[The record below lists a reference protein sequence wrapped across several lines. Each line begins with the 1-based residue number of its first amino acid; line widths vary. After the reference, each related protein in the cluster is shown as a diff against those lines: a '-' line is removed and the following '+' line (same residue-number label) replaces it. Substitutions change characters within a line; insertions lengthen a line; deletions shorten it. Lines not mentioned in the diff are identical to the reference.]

1 MITWLESFGQLAY
14 HGRMLRSQINFIFR
28 ADRLA
33 LVLALSVL
41 TGCTYRKEI
50 VITPMHPVGINQ
62 SSKPAPVVHYQYPKG
77 YRPPAVV
84 AIYQIRLPIGTFSNN
99 KKIWK
104 ILHPAVGSRGAI
116 ALLHANGIRAGQ
128 AKIPA
133 WHKIYKLIHNA
144 SGATTSTT
152 YCQTSGLAKLLV
164 TVRKDIRRELIF
176 YHQLNGRAV
185 LRSYHDCDNIFV
197 LAMHINTKTKSTV
210 VELQPAVNVGTVSFR
225 RGPHAMGLTAG
236 THPDLHAFANLQIK
250 ADIPPGRF
258 LVLCPWHARQHPFSM
273 GSQFL
278 SDTTH
283 IPPRQTVLIM
293 VPLAR

>member
-1 MITWLESFGQLAY
+1 
-14 HGRMLRSQINFIFR
+14 MLKKQVLSIFR
-28 ADRLA
+28 AKRLA
-33 LVLALSVL
+33 LVWGLSLLA
-41 TGCTYRKEI
+41 GCTYRREI

-62 SSKPAPVVHYQYPKG
+62 STKRPSPVHYHYPKG

-84 AIYQIRLPIGTFSNN
+84 AIFQIRLPIGTFSNN

-133 WHKIYKLIHNA
+133 WHKIYQLLHHV
-144 SGATTSTT
+144 SGATTSTS
-152 YCQTSGLAKLLV
+152 YCQTSGLSKLLI

-176 YHQLNGRAV
+176 YHRFNGPPA
-185 LRSYHDCDNIFV
+185 LRSYHNCDNIFV
-197 LAMHINTKTKSTV
+197 LAMHINLQTKSTV
-210 VELQPAVNVGTVSFR
+210 VELQPAVNIGTVSFR
-225 RGPHAMGLTAG
+225 RGPQAMGLTAG
-236 THPDLHAFANLQIK
+236 THPDLHSFAHLQITT
-250 ADIPPGRF
+250 DIPPGRF
-258 LVLCPWHARQHPFSM
+258 LVLCPWHARRHPFSM
-273 GSQFL
+273 GAQFL

-283 IPPRQTVLIM
+283 IPPRQTILIM